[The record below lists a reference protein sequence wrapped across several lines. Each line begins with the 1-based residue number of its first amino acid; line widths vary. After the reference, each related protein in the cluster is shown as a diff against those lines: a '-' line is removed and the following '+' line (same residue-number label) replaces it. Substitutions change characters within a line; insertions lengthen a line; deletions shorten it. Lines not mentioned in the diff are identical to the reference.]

1 MFDVTAIKKSFG
13 PNGKFQ
19 TYPFKD
25 ISYALTKYSNLEEDA
40 AVVGE
45 FRGGGLLWGGLLV
58 FGGFA
63 MYVLS
68 RFEDSKSYVEGCD
81 RLTAG
86 GSLCCHLC
94 WCCGEGL
101 FLLAQE
107 SCSRSDSSSGCN
119 ERSSSRCDSQGGG
132 ERRGHY
138 GQVLMKNC
146 M

>member
-1 MFDVTAIKKSFG
+1 VLVGGGVAVEHGCRRDFFAAEGLGDGFEGQVLGFFG
-13 PNGKFQ
+13 G
-19 TYPFKD
+19 
-25 ISYALTKYSNLEEDA
+25 EEDA

-45 FRGGGLLWGGLLV
+45 FRGGGL
-58 FGGFA
+58 
-63 MYVLS
+63 
-68 RFEDSKSYVEGCD
+68 VEGCD